1 MRVIA
6 KLSMSIA
13 NRIKIASALNKH
25 VEIQLVDNYDYSVL
39 RRNINESRKYKST
52 RSSRVREEDLV
63 EV

>member
-25 VEIQLVDNYDYSVL
+25 VEIQLVDN
-39 RRNINESRKYKST
+39 
-52 RSSRVREEDLV
+52 
-63 EV
+63 